1 MSCRRS
7 TSPKGT
13 GFLASRAWPSPRC
26 EQAIDAEIDAEQV
39 LAQIERGD
47 GGHREANRECEAR
60 VLAGVHEREAEG
72 REAQGCHRFHGE
84 ARAPARQHRQA
95 DPPADEHRGG
105 NCHRPPIG

>member
-72 REAQGCHRFHGE
+72 REAQGFTGFTAKPEPQLDSIGRPTHQPMST
-84 ARAPARQHRQA
+84 AAAIVTARQ
-95 DPPADEHRGG
+95 
-105 NCHRPPIG
+105 